1 MGECAGSP
9 QFTHVAYD
17 DFRIVRDNLAGHSR
31 TTRNRLIPYCMFTDP
46 ELGRVGLGEAEAKRR
61 GIAVR
66 VARLPMNSVLRARA
80 IGETRGFMKAI
91 IDARSDRILGFTML
105 GSGAGE
111 VIAAVQSAMLAGLPY
126 TGLRDAILTH
136 PTMAEGLGVLL
147 TGVPAMTETMTETTR
162 DRAPV

>member
-9 QFTHVAYD
+9 QFTHAAYD
-17 DFRIVRDNLAGHSR
+17 DFRIVRDNLAGCSR

-46 ELGRVGLGEAEAKRR
+46 ELGRVGLGETEAKRR

-66 VARLPMNSVLRARA
+66 VARLPMSSVLRARA

-91 IDARSDRILGFTML
+91 IDARSDHILGFAML

-111 VIAAVQSAMLAGLPY
+111 VIAAVQTAMLAGLAY

-136 PTMAEGLGVLL
+136 PTMAEGLGALL
-147 TGVPAMTETMTETTR
+147 AGVPAMTQATHA
-162 DRAPV
+162 RAAG